1 METTPKFKNIADEIP
16 QEYILDMPFFDK
28 KQQKQVSQKF
38 IRFGGL
44 LYLADQIGIY
54 RVQTTC
60 IGWKPNEIRYE
71 AKIVMC
77 PSDEYLEYKGITKDN
92 PCLSLLMEPTVMH
105 ATATHENTSAMMH
118 KFLEALAE
126 TRAVAR
132 ALRIVTGC
140 PFTAVDELDKRDLKR
155 MAEEADISVE
165 SLEDMIEKEQLQ
177 TVQSQNKSVDPFFG
191 KPVLPDNVVGRPN
204 LIKAIKDAVR
214 TNKGANEFVKTY
226 LDNHNAMIVEN
237 LTNDNLKEVWEKI
250 KGLCVIGA

>member
-1 METTPKFKNIADEIP
+1 MDKTPKFKNIADEIP

-44 LYLADQIGIY
+44 LYLADQIGMY
-54 RVQTTC
+54 RVQTSC

-71 AKIVMC
+71 AKVVMC
-77 PSDEYLEYKGITKDN
+77 PSDEYLQYKGISKDN
-92 PCLSLLMEPTVMH
+92 PCVSLLLEPTIMH

-132 ALRIVTGC
+132 ALRLVTGC

-165 SLEDMIEKEQLQ
+165 SLEDMIEKEQMQ
-177 TVQSQNKSVDPFFG
+177 TIATQGKTTDPFFG
-191 KPVLPDNVVGRPN
+191 KPAVPANVTGRPN
-204 LIKAIKDAVR
+204 LIKAIKDGMR

-226 LDNHNAMIVEN
+226 LDNHNAMIIEN
-237 LTNDNLKEVWEKI
+237 LSDDALGEVWTKV
-250 KGLCVIGA
+250 KALLGA